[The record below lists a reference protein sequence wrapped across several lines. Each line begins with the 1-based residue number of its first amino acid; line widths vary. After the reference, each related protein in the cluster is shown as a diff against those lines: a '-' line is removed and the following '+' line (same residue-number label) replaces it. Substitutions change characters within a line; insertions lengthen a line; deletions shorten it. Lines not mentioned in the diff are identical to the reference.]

1 MAYEEPFSHVTDMK
15 GIAVDL
21 PFCRFRY
28 VKILNDSQKQVRSD
42 STVQIAP
49 AENTQGTNSKSIRI
63 DYTKPA
69 ETTTLGIDPMVSFAS
84 VIHEL
89 SYGRIDG
96 YTAGPEGENTYPV
109 IKDEMPH
116 NLDAIV

>member
-1 MAYEEPFSHVTDMK
+1 MAYEKPFSHVSDMK

-28 VKILNDSQKQVRSD
+28 VKIVNDSKKNIQTENAAYMPS
-42 STVQIAP
+42 
-49 AENTQGTNSKSIRI
+49 AENTRDISNEPIRI
-63 DYTKPA
+63 EYAAPA
-69 ETTTLGIDPMVSFAS
+69 QTTTLGIDPMVSFAS

-96 YTAGPEGENTYPV
+96 YTAGPNENSAYPV
-109 IKDEMPH
+109 VKEEVLHD
-116 NLDAIV
+116 LDIVV